1 MGVIARMAFTVAA
14 APRREQ
20 TRAME
25 DARFGFDA
33 YHILLVAL
41 GASLL
46 VSYWLPHLLIRR
58 PPAATALLM
67 ACGMAGSLLFPG
79 AVAGIDPTERPAIW
93 ELAAELVVI
102 IVLFAT
108 GLRIDDLGG
117 RRLWWPTV
125 RLLAITMPLTI
136 AAVALLGWSVA
147 GMTVGGAILLGA
159 VLAPT
164 DPVLAGDLQIGP
176 PLEGKEHPV
185 RFALTTEAGLN
196 DGLAFPFVYLAL
208 HIASQGA
215 SPSLWLAEWLVWDVL
230 YRIVAGVALG
240 IGIGWLLGRI
250 MIAVPA
256 WNSVSTSGPGV
267 LALAGVFITYGV
279 VELAEGYGFIAAFVA
294 GLVCRRAEA
303 RHRFHQRLHAF
314 ASSVEHSITA
324 ILLVLLGSVM
334 PSLWPHLDWSLTIIG
349 FGLILVIRPLAGL
362 VGLLG
367 TPLTLRARSVVA
379 AYGVR
384 GIGSLYYLGYA
395 STHVEFI
402 DEGALWALVAFTIF
416 ASTVVHGLTAS
427 ATVEVLDREHADG
440 GTDPDAA
447 AELPKSR

>member
-1 MGVIARMAFTVAA
+1 M
-14 APRREQ
+14 
-20 TRAME
+20 
-25 DARFGFDA
+25 DARFGVDP

-41 GASLL
+41 GASLI
-46 VSYWLPHLLIRR
+46 VSYWLPHLLLRR

-79 AVAGIDPTERPAIW
+79 LFASIDPTLNPGMW
-93 ELAAELVVI
+93 EVAAELVVI

-117 RRLWWPTV
+117 RRLWWPTA

-136 AAVALLGWSVA
+136 AAVALLGWSLA
-147 GMTVGGAILLGA
+147 GMTVAGAILLGA

-208 HIASQGA
+208 HVASEGT
-215 SPSLWLAEWLVWDVL
+215 SPSAWLAGWLAWDVV
-230 YRIVAGVALG
+230 YRIAIGTLG
-240 IGIGWLLGRI
+240 GMGIGWLLGQV
-250 MIAVPA
+250 MVAVPR
-256 WNSVSTSGPGV
+256 WNTTAASGPGV
-267 LALAGVFITYGV
+267 LALAGVFLAYGL

-294 GLVCRRAEA
+294 GVVCRRVES
-303 RHRFHQRLHAF
+303 RHRFHRHLHDF
-314 ASSVEHSITA
+314 ASAIEHAITA

-334 PSLWPHLDWSLTIIG
+334 PSLWPHLDWSLTLIG
-349 FGLILVIRPLAGL
+349 FGLILLIRPAAGL
-362 VGLLG
+362 IGLMG
-367 TPLTLRARSVVA
+367 SSLTGRERVVVA
-379 AYGVR
+379 IYGVR

-395 STHVEFI
+395 STHVDFI
-402 DEGALWALVAFTIF
+402 DEAQLWAVVAFTIF
-416 ASTVVHGLTAS
+416 ASTVIHGLTAT
-427 ATVEVLDREHADG
+427 ATVEALDKERSGRE
-440 GTDPDAA
+440 
-447 AELPKSR
+447 

>member
-1 MGVIARMAFTVAA
+1 
-14 APRREQ
+14 
-20 TRAME
+20 ME

-41 GASLL
+41 GGSLL
-46 VSYWLPHLLIRR
+46 VSYWLPHLFFRR
-58 PPAATALLM
+58 APAATALLM
-67 ACGMAGSLLFPG
+67 VCGMTGSLLFPDV
-79 AVAGIDPTERPAIW
+79 VAGIDPTEHPEIW
-93 ELAAELVVI
+93 ELAAEIVVI
-102 IVLFAT
+102 VVLFAT

-117 RRLWWPTV
+117 LRLWRPTV

-208 HIASQGA
+208 HVASAGTD
-215 SPSLWLAEWLVWDVL
+215 PSVWLVEWITWDVL
-230 YRIVAGVALG
+230 YRITVGTVLG
-240 IGIGWLLGRI
+240 AAIGWVLGRI
-250 MIAVPA
+250 LIAVPA
-256 WNSVSTSGPGV
+256 WNQVAAAGPGILV
-267 LALAGVFITYGV
+267 LAGVFLAYGI

-303 RHRFHQRLHAF
+303 KHKFHQRLHSF
-314 ASSVEHSITA
+314 ASSVENAITA

-334 PSLWPHLDWSLTIIG
+334 PSLWTHLDWGHTIIG
-349 FGLILVIRPLAGL
+349 FGLILVIRPLAGMIGL
-362 VGLLG
+362 VGTELG
-367 TPLTLRARSVVA
+367 LRARSVVA
-379 AYGVR
+379 LYGVR

-402 DEGALWALVAFTIF
+402 DEGPLWALVAFTIF
-416 ASTVVHGLTAS
+416 ASTVIHGLTAT
-427 ATVEVLDREHADG
+427 ATVEVLDREY
-440 GTDPDAA
+440 
-447 AELPKSR
+447 AEAGPTEGESRS

>member
-1 MGVIARMAFTVAA
+1 MGD
-14 APRREQ
+14 P
-20 TRAME
+20 
-25 DARFGFDA
+25 RFGFDA

-46 VSYWLPHLLIRR
+46 VSYWLPHLLVRR

-79 AVAGIDPTERPAIW
+79 IVAEMDPTEHPVHW
-93 ELAAELVVI
+93 ERAAELVVI
-102 IVLFAT
+102 VVLFAT
-108 GLRIDDLGG
+108 GLQIDDLGG
-117 RRLWWPTV
+117 RRLWWPAI
-125 RLLAITMPLTI
+125 RLLAVTMPLTI
-136 AAVALLGWSVA
+136 AAVALLGWSLA

-208 HIASQGA
+208 HVASQGA
-215 SPSLWLAEWLVWDVL
+215 DPTLWLAEWLAWDVV
-230 YRIVAGVALG
+230 YRIAVGAVLG
-240 IGIGWLLGRI
+240 AGIGWLLGRI
-250 MIAVPA
+250 LAVPA
-256 WNSVSTSGPGV
+256 WNTVVASGPGV
-267 LALAGVFITYGV
+267 LALAGVFLAYGL

-294 GLVCRRAEA
+294 GLVCRRAES
-303 RHRFHQRLHAF
+303 RHRFHRRLHAF
-314 ASSVEHSITA
+314 ATSIEHAVTA

-334 PSLWPHLDWSLTIIG
+334 PSLWGHLDWNLTIIG
-349 FGLILVIRPLAGL
+349 FGLILVIRPVAGM

-367 TPLTLRARSVVA
+367 TSLSLRSRAVVA
-379 AYGVR
+379 IYGVR

-402 DEGALWALVAFTIF
+402 DEGQLWAVVAFTIF
-416 ASTVVHGLTAS
+416 ASTVLHGLTAT
-427 ATVEVLDREHADG
+427 ATVEALDRENDEG
-440 GTDPDAA
+440 GGGDEPPTDPG
-447 AELPKSR
+447 AETRKDV

>member
-1 MGVIARMAFTVAA
+1 
-14 APRREQ
+14 
-20 TRAME
+20 ME

-46 VSYWLPHLLIRR
+46 VSYWLPHLVLRR

-67 ACGMAGSLLFPG
+67 ACGMVGSLLFPG
-79 AVAGIDPTERPAIW
+79 VVVGIDPTENPAIW

-102 IVLFAT
+102 IVLFGT

-136 AAVALLGWSVA
+136 AAVAILGWGLA
-147 GMTVGGAILLGA
+147 GMTLAGAILLGA

-208 HIASQGA
+208 HVASQGA
-215 SPSLWLAEWLVWDVL
+215 NPSAWLVEWLAWDVL
-230 YRIVAGVALG
+230 YRIGVG
-240 IGIGWLLGRI
+240 TVMGVGIGWLLGRI
-250 MIAVPA
+250 LMVRA
-256 WNSVSTSGPGV
+256 WNTVAASGPGV
-267 LALAGVFITYGV
+267 LVLAGVFLAYGI
-279 VELAEGYGFIAAFVA
+279 VELVEGYGFIAAFVA

-303 RHRFHQRLHAF
+303 QHRFHQHLHSF
-314 ASSVEHSITA
+314 ASSVEHAITA

-334 PSLWPHLDWSLTIIG
+334 PSLWPYLDWKLSIIG
-349 FGLILVIRPLAGL
+349 FGLILVIRPLAGMI
-362 VGLLG
+362 GLWG
-367 TPLTLRARSVVA
+367 TSLSLRSRAVVA
-379 AYGVR
+379 VYGVR

-395 STHVEFI
+395 ATHVEFI
-402 DEGALWALVAFTIF
+402 DEGPLWAVVAFTIF
-416 ASTVVHGLTAS
+416 ASTVIHGLTAD
-427 ATVEVLDREHADG
+427 ATVEVLDSDHEKEDG
-440 GTDPDAA
+440 SQSNTDSRP
-447 AELPKSR
+447 PKAG

>member
-1 MGVIARMAFTVAA
+1 MQD
-14 APRREQ
+14 P
-20 TRAME
+20 
-25 DARFGFDA
+25 RFGLDP
-33 YHILLVAL
+33 YHILLVSL

-46 VSYWLPHLLIRR
+46 VSYWLPHLLVRR

-79 AVAGIDPTERPAIW
+79 LVAGIDPTVNPAIW
-93 ELAAELVVI
+93 EVAAELVVI
-102 IVLFAT
+102 VVLFAT

-136 AAVALLGWSVA
+136 AAVALMGWGLA

-208 HIASQGA
+208 HVAAEGTD
-215 SPSLWLAEWLVWDVL
+215 PSLWLAEWLAWDVA
-230 YRIVAGVALG
+230 YRIVVGTALG
-240 IGIGWLLGRI
+240 LGIGWLLGRI
-250 MIAVPA
+250 LVSVPA
-256 WNSVSTSGPGV
+256 WNSASASGPGV
-267 LALAGVFITYGV
+267 LALSGVFLAYGI

-294 GLVCRRAEA
+294 GLVCRRVEA
-303 RHRFHQRLHAF
+303 RHRFHKKLHDF
-314 ASSVEHSITA
+314 ASSVEHAITA

-334 PSLWPHLDWSLTIIG
+334 PLLWPHLDWSLTIIG
-349 FGLILVIRPLAGL
+349 FGLILVIRPAA
-362 VGLLG
+362 GLLG
-367 TPLTLRARSVVA
+367 LLGSPLSLRARAVVSI
-379 AYGVR
+379 YGVR

-395 STHVEFI
+395 STHVEFV
-402 DEGALWALVAFTIF
+402 DEEQLWAVVAFTIF
-416 ASTVVHGLTAS
+416 ASTVIHGLTAT
-427 ATVEVLDREHADG
+427 ATVEALEREHTG
-440 GTDPDAA
+440 GPG
-447 AELPKSR
+447 

>member
-1 MGVIARMAFTVAA
+1 M
-14 APRREQ
+14 EE
-20 TRAME
+20 TRYGL
-25 DARFGFDA
+25 DP

-46 VSYWLPHLLIRR
+46 LSYWLPRLFLRR
-58 PPAATALLM
+58 PPTATALLM
-67 ACGMAGSLLFPG
+67 VCGMVVSLLFPDV
-79 AVAGIDPTERPAIW
+79 VAGIDPTQNPAIW
-93 ELAAELVVI
+93 EIAAELVVI
-102 IVLFAT
+102 VVLFAT
-108 GLRIDDLGG
+108 GLRIDELGG
-117 RRLWWPTV
+117 WRLWRPTIG
-125 RLLAITMPLTI
+125 LLAVTMPLTI
-136 AAVALLGWSVA
+136 AAVAFLGWSLA

-215 SPSLWLAEWLVWDVL
+215 DPALWLGDWLAWDVL
-230 YRIVAGVALG
+230 YRIAVGTGLG
-240 IGIGWLLGRI
+240 IVIGWLLGRI
-250 MIAVPA
+250 LFAVPA
-256 WNSVSTSGPGV
+256 WNTLAASGPGV
-267 LALAGVFITYGV
+267 LALAGVFIAYGA

-294 GLVCRRAEA
+294 GVVCRRAEA
-303 RHRFHQRLHAF
+303 RHHFHQRLHAF
-314 ASSVEHSITA
+314 ANSIEHAITA

-334 PSLWPHLDWSLTIIG
+334 PSLWPHLNWSHTIIG
-349 FGLILVIRPLAGL
+349 FSLILVIRPLAGML
-362 VGLLG
+362 GLFT
-367 TPLTLRARSVVA
+367 TPLSLRERAMVSI
-379 AYGVR
+379 YGVR

-416 ASTVVHGLTAS
+416 ASTVIHGLTAS
-427 ATVEVLDREHADG
+427 STVEVLDSEYAEAAKADVPPEPY
-440 GTDPDAA
+440 PDA
-447 AELPKSR
+447 SNG